1 MAKYCANCGRELPDE
16 AMYCPD
22 CGKEFIP
29 RSKADFPENEE
40 VSDKSSSSDY
50 EFNGPFGPSNK
61 KFEGP
66 FGPHSNRGVLDK
78 KPSSS
83 DEDSSDSSSDE
94 DSTDTLSNE
103 NSSDSSSNEDSTSS
117 SKIIRKINQIFH

>member
-40 VSDKSSSSDY
+40 NSDNSSSDY
-50 EFNGPFGPSNK
+50 EFSGPFGPSNK

-83 DEDSSDSSSDE
+83 DEDSTVSSSDE
-94 DSTDTLSNE
+94 DS
-103 NSSDSSSNEDSTSS
+103 SDSSSNKDSASS